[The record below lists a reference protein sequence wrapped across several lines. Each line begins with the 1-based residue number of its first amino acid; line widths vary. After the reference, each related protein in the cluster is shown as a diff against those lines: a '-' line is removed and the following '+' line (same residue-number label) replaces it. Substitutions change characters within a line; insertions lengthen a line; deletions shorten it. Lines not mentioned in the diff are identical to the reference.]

1 MESAITAYISN
12 KKILFHIFYF
22 DDLLFEVQY
31 KAMLSIYYMPE
42 RILCTIFHYTMMGT
56 FGLSLFC
63 FLYFKGLS
71 KSKLSLE

>member
-31 KAMLSIYYMPE
+31 KAMLSIYYMN
-42 RILCTIFHYTMMGT
+42 FVYN
-56 FGLSLFC
+56 LSLHDDGNIWTF
-63 FLYFKGLS
+63 FALFFVL
-71 KSKLSLE
+71 